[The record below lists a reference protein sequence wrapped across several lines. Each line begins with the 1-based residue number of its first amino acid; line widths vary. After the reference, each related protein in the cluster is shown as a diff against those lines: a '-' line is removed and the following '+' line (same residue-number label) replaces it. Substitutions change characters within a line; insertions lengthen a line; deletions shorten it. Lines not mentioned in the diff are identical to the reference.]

1 MSLYVNVFVLA
12 LQEPT
17 EIQQWIIENF
27 LPGTN
32 FFFIIL
38 FIIVFLCALSN

>member
-32 FFFIIL
+32 FF
-38 FIIVFLCALSN
+38 LSSFP